1 MPPKHIPERN
11 GAAWRWA
18 PIAVMVAAVAAA
30 YANAVGAGFQFDD
43 WNVIVDEPRVQS
55 VAAWWA
61 SLPAIRPLLKL
72 SYACNNSLGFGP
84 AGFHLLNI
92 AIHAINSVLAFLLL
106 TRLALRE
113 NVGSQERVDNRVQ
126 AVALLGALLFALH
139 PVQTEAVTY
148 ISGRSSS
155 LAALFSMASILAWID
170 GRARG
175 RTWLIGLSAA
185 LFAAGLLV
193 KETSAVVPLALFL
206 WESGNPQQAEP
217 KLLSRI
223 PWIHCLVLG
232 LAAVIAISSSTYRHL
247 FNTSFQARGVGANL
261 LTQVDAISYLLGQLV
276 RFDRLN
282 ADPALKVVTTWTAA
296 LAIESGALLL
306 LLILGV
312 ILVRRRPVVSFGI
325 LWFFLWLAPTNSFI
339 PRLDVVNDRQLYLAI
354 LGPAWIVA
362 WLLGSRLP
370 TLRGPRLALAITLV
384 LSLGVATY
392 HRNQVYANEIVFWE
406 DVARKAPHN
415 GRAFNNLG
423 YAYALAGRRDDAE
436 IAFRQALTLDPGDV
450 RTAVNL
456 RLLLEGGL
464 TVRPGP
470 P

>member
-11 GAAWRWA
+11 AVWRWA

-30 YANAVGAGFQFDD
+30 YANALGAGFQFDD

-55 VAAWWA
+55 LAAWWA
-61 SLPAIRPLLKL
+61 SMPAIRPLLKL

-84 AGFHLLNI
+84 AGFHLINI
-92 AIHAINSVLAFLLL
+92 AIHATNSVLAFLLL

-113 NVGSQERVDNRVQ
+113 DVGSQEGVDGRAAQ
-126 AVALLGALLFALH
+126 ALAFFGALLFTLH

-148 ISGRSSS
+148 VSGRSTS
-155 LAALFSMASILAWID
+155 LAALFSLASVLAWID

-193 KETSAVVPLALFL
+193 KETSAVVPLALLL
-206 WESGNPQQAEP
+206 WECGNLQAAGRFF
-217 KLLSRI
+217 SRA
-223 PWIHCLVLG
+223 PWLHLLVLG

-247 FNTSFQARGVGANL
+247 FNTSFQARSVGVNL
-261 LTQVDAISYLLGQLV
+261 LTQVDATIYLLGQLV

-282 ADPALKVVTTWTAA
+282 ADPALAVVNGWTAT
-296 LAIESGALLL
+296 LAVEAAALLL
-306 LLILGV
+306 LLVLGA
-312 ILVRRRPVVSFGI
+312 ILVRRLPAVSFGI

-354 LGPAWIVA
+354 LGPAWIVV
-362 WLLGSRLP
+362 WLLWKRLP
-370 TLRGPRLALAITLV
+370 TLRGPRLALAIILV

-392 HRNQVYANEIVFWE
+392 HRNQAYANEIVFWE
-406 DVARKAPHN
+406 DVTRKAPHN

-423 YAYALAGRRDDAE
+423 YAYALAARRDDAE
-436 IAFRQALTLDPGDV
+436 IAFRHALTLDPGDV
-450 RTAVNL
+450 RAAVNL

>member
-11 GAAWRWA
+11 AVWRWA

-30 YANAVGAGFQFDD
+30 YANALGAGFQFDD

-55 VAAWWA
+55 LAAWWA
-61 SLPAIRPLLKL
+61 SMPAIRPLLKL

-84 AGFHLLNI
+84 AGFHLINI
-92 AIHAINSVLAFLLL
+92 AIHAINSILAYLLL

-113 NVGSQERVDNRVQ
+113 DVGSQERVNNRAQ
-126 AVALLGALLFALH
+126 AVAFFGALLFALH

-175 RTWLIGLSAA
+175 RTWLIGFSAA
-185 LFAAGLLV
+185 LFATGLLV
-193 KETSAVVPLALFL
+193 KETSAVVPLVLLL
-206 WESGNPQQAEP
+206 WECGNLQAAGRFF
-217 KLLSRI
+217 SRA
-223 PWIHCLVLG
+223 PWLHFLVLG
-232 LAAVIAISSSTYRHL
+232 LAAAIAISSSTYRHL

-282 ADPALKVVTTWTAA
+282 ADPALRVVTTWTAK
-296 LAIESGALLL
+296 LAVEAAALLL
-306 LLILGV
+306 LLVLGA
-312 ILVRRRPVVSFGI
+312 ILVRRRPAISFGI

-362 WLLGSRLP
+362 WLLRSRLP
-370 TLRGPRLALAITLV
+370 TQRGPRLALAIILV

-392 HRNQVYANEIVFWE
+392 HRNQAYANEIVFWE
-406 DVARKAPHN
+406 DVTRKAPHN

-423 YAYALAGRRDDAE
+423 YAYALAARRDDAE
-436 IAFRQALTLDPGDV
+436 LAFRRALTLDPGDV
-450 RTAVNL
+450 RAAVNL